1 MKINLL
7 ENFLINWNN
16 HFKEIANS
24 NAHFFIAVSGGVDS
38 VVLTDLMSKTSFSFS
53 ILHCNFNLRNDESK
67 RDEIFVQSLATKYN
81 TSILVEH
88 FDTNSYALEHKLSIQ
103 VAARNLRYNWFKNI
117 IDQNTT
123 TNKKCFLLTAHQAD
137 DTIETVLMNI
147 FRGTGLKGLHGI
159 SMQNNYIL
167 RPLLF
172 ARRSEIEQYAKQN
185 NLDWVEDSS
194 NKKVDYT
201 RNNFRLNIIP
211 LIKEHF
217 LTVEENLLANI
228 EKWKEAEVIYNLYIN
243 EQKQKLIEVKDNAIQ
258 IPILKLQQ
266 QKAVKTVLYE
276 IITIYGFTAN
286 QLKDVIELLDAATG
300 KYIVSATHRILKN
313 RKWIIITPLKSNNI
327 QHFIIDQED
336 KEIFF
341 DSNSIEIKIKENS
354 EIQSN
359 SNIACLD
366 LKKISFPLLLRKYK
380 QGDYFYPLG
389 MSKKKK
395 ISRFLIDAKLSLTQ
409 KEDIWVMESNKKIIW
424 LVGLRIDD
432 RFKVTTQTKS
442 ILQLQ
447 VK

>member
-1 MKINLL
+1 VKINLL

-81 TSILVEH
+81 TTVLVEH

-117 IDQNTT
+117 IEQNTT

-243 EQKQKLIEVKDNAIQ
+243 EQKQKLIEVKDNTIQ

-276 IITIYGFTAN
+276 IIANYGFTAN
-286 QLKDVIELLDAATG
+286 QLKDAIELLDAATG

-313 RKWIIITPLKSNNI
+313 RKWVIITPLKSNNI
-327 QHFIIDQED
+327 QHFIIEQDD
-336 KEIFF
+336 KKIFF
-341 DSNSIEIKIKENS
+341 DSNSIEIKIIENS

>member
-81 TSILVEH
+81 TTVLVEH

-117 IDQNTT
+117 IEQNTT

-243 EQKQKLIEVKDNAIQ
+243 EQKQKLIEVKDNTIQ

-276 IITIYGFTAN
+276 IIANYGFTAN
-286 QLKDVIELLDAATG
+286 QLKDAIELLDAATG

-313 RKWIIITPLKSNNI
+313 RKWVIITPLKSNNI
-327 QHFIIDQED
+327 QHFIIEQDD
-336 KEIFF
+336 KKIFF
-341 DSNSIEIKIKENS
+341 DSNSIEIKIIENS

-395 ISRFLIDAKLSLTQ
+395 ISRFFIDAKLSLTQ

>member
-81 TSILVEH
+81 TTVLVEH
-88 FDTNSYALEHKLSIQ
+88 FDTNSYALEHKLSKQ

-117 IDQNTT
+117 IEQNTT

-243 EQKQKLIEVKDNAIQ
+243 EQKQKLIEVKDNTIQ

-276 IITIYGFTAN
+276 IIANYGFTAN
-286 QLKDVIELLDAATG
+286 QLKDAIELLDAATG

-313 RKWIIITPLKSNNI
+313 RKWVIITPLKSNNI
-327 QHFIIDQED
+327 QHFIIEQDD
-336 KEIFF
+336 KKIFF
-341 DSNSIEIKIKENS
+341 DSNSIEIKIIENS

>member
-81 TSILVEH
+81 TTVLVEH

-117 IDQNTT
+117 IEQNTT

-243 EQKQKLIEVKDNAIQ
+243 EQKQKLIEVKDNTIQ

-276 IITIYGFTAN
+276 IIANYGFTAN
-286 QLKDVIELLDAATG
+286 QLKDAIELLDAATG

-313 RKWIIITPLKSNNI
+313 RKWVIITPLKSNNI
-327 QHFIIDQED
+327 QHFIIEQDD
-336 KEIFF
+336 KKIFF
-341 DSNSIEIKIKENS
+341 DSNSIEIKIIENS

>member
-1 MKINLL
+1 ML

-81 TSILVEH
+81 TTVLVEH

-117 IDQNTT
+117 IEQNTT

-243 EQKQKLIEVKDNAIQ
+243 EQKQKLIEVKDNTIQ

-276 IITIYGFTAN
+276 IIANYGFTAN
-286 QLKDVIELLDAATG
+286 QLKDAIELLDAATG

-313 RKWIIITPLKSNNI
+313 RKWVIITPLKSNNI
-327 QHFIIDQED
+327 QHFIIEQDD
-336 KEIFF
+336 KKIFF
-341 DSNSIEIKIKENS
+341 DSNSIEIKIIENS

-395 ISRFLIDAKLSLTQ
+395 ISRFFIDAKL
-409 KEDIWVMESNKKIIW
+409 
-424 LVGLRIDD
+424 
-432 RFKVTTQTKS
+432 
-442 ILQLQ
+442 
-447 VK
+447 

>member
-1 MKINLL
+1 ML

-81 TSILVEH
+81 TTVLVEH

-117 IDQNTT
+117 IEQNTT

-243 EQKQKLIEVKDNAIQ
+243 EQKQKLIEVKDNTIQ

-276 IITIYGFTAN
+276 IIANYGFTAN
-286 QLKDVIELLDAATG
+286 QLKDAIELLDAATG

-313 RKWIIITPLKSNNI
+313 RKWVIITPLKSNNI
-327 QHFIIDQED
+327 QHFIIEQDD
-336 KEIFF
+336 KKIFF
-341 DSNSIEIKIKENS
+341 DSNSIEIKIIENS